1 MKPHQIRNWN
11 IARLKG
17 ILPSITRLI
26 PEDVVSKFPAGKLLQ
41 FQQLADEIYQ
51 TIDDAKQ
58 PKFVCL
64 LCRPDLEDNKPTRN
78 KKAVECDLCGAPCF
92 GNNKLYL
99 YKEK

>member
-11 IARLKG
+11 IARLRG
-17 ILPSITRLI
+17 ILASLTHLI
-26 PEDVVSKFPAGKLLQ
+26 PDDIEFSSEDSLELQHLADKLLQ
-41 FQQLADEIYQ
+41 A
-51 TIDDAKQ
+51 IDDAKP